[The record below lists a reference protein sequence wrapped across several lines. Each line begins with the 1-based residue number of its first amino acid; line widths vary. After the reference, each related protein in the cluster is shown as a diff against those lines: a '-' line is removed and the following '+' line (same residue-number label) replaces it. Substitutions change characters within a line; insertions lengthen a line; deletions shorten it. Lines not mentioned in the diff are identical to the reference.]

1 MHMLNQICRYGVSS
15 ALTAAMAL
23 LASPASAQ
31 VPASPLPP
39 PAQAAGQV
47 APAQPAGPALELT
60 MDQAVELALQ
70 NNLGLA
76 SSRLDV
82 DDAAQAIAQARASFL
97 PRAQTTFTRRNS
109 QQPAQ
114 QNADGTRAVSST
126 TSMSNN
132 ASLNQ
137 TLPWF
142 GNNYSVSWSSN
153 RRETPGNSGATF
165 NPNLDSTF
173 SFNITQPLLRGF
185 KIDSARAGLE
195 SSERVAAI
203 TDIDVRRQVIQT
215 ETQVRLAYLNLI
227 GARESQKVAIDNRN
241 LDQQALENA
250 RARVEVGVAPQT
262 DIIANEAAVAS
273 SNVSVIA
280 AEATI
285 AAAEDNLRQLILDPD
300 RPDYWTVRLV
310 PTETVELTP
319 REVNLDEAIRTA
331 LDNRLDLEIAQRQ
344 LELTDLNL
352 RVNRNSTLPDLNLQ
366 VGYSASGSGGRNPSG
381 ELGDKS
387 FSSVLGEAFGGS
399 FPTWQ
404 TSVTFGYPIGTTA
417 AETAYARG
425 AISRRQ
431 QVIGLRQ
438 LELVI
443 VQQVRD
449 AVRQVQ
455 NSFRQVDAA
464 QAAVAASQQ
473 DLDAANRRF
482 QVGIGTQLDLQFRQQ
497 NLARA
502 KLTELNAIL
511 NYNRNLI
518 QLDRVQRIQ

>member
-1 MHMLNQICRYGVSS
+1 
-15 ALTAAMAL
+15 
-23 LASPASAQ
+23 
-31 VPASPLPP
+31 
-39 PAQAAGQV
+39 
-47 APAQPAGPALELT
+47 
-60 MDQAVELALQ
+60 
-70 NNLGLA
+70 
-76 SSRLDV
+76 
-82 DDAAQAIAQARASFL
+82 
-97 PRAQTTFTRRNS
+97 
-109 QQPAQ
+109 
-114 QNADGTRAVSST
+114 
-126 TSMSNN
+126 
-132 ASLNQ
+132 
-137 TLPWF
+137 
-142 GNNYSVSWSSN
+142 
-153 RRETPGNSGATF
+153 
-165 NPNLDSTF
+165 
-173 SFNITQPLLRGF
+173 
-185 KIDSARAGLE
+185 
-195 SSERVAAI
+195 
-203 TDIDVRRQVIQT
+203 
-215 ETQVRLAYLNLI
+215 
-227 GARESQKVAIDNRN
+227 
-241 LDQQALENA
+241 
-250 RARVEVGVAPQT
+250 
-262 DIIANEAAVAS
+262 
-273 SNVSVIA
+273 VSVIA